1 MDKWSYILIGG
12 KGLYIYFYISKD
24 ENGVVIPETMRYFID
39 GGTEGFNG

>member
-12 KGLYIYFYISKD
+12 KGLSKD

>member
-1 MDKWSYILIGG
+1 MKLYSNWW
-12 KGLYIYFYISKD
+12 KGFIYIYFYISKD